1 MSKYQQVW
9 DSLQDKEYREEYSSD
24 VGTGLAFQIRLLR
37 ERNGWTQERLAQLT
51 NKRQETIS
59 QWENPNYG
67 SYTLN
72 SLKSLAVAFDIAL
85 LVKFAPFSEL
95 VEWNTSLTPE
105 RLAPPSFTEE
115 NPTQQMA
122 SKSSSE
128 SVMAV
133 AGAEPFDGF
142 GTAVA
147 SLITS
152 LTATPSEGTAE
163 SAPDTSRKE
172 ESYARA
178 A

>member
-9 DSLQDKEYREEYSSD
+9 QSLQDKEYREEYSSD

-51 NKRQETIS
+51 DKRQETIS

-85 LVKFAPFSEL
+85 LVKFVPFSEL
-95 VEWNTSLTPE
+95 VEWNASLTPE

-115 NPTQQMA
+115 NATRRVTSRP
-122 SKSSSE
+122 SPKL
-128 SVMAV
+128 VMAV
-133 AGAEPFDGF
+133 AAAEPFYGF

-147 SLITS
+147 SVFTS
-152 LTATPSEGTAE
+152 LTPTPSEGTAQ

>member
-1 MSKYQQVW
+1 MSKCQQVW
-9 DSLQDKEYREEYSSD
+9 QSLQDKEYREEYSSD

-115 NPTQQMA
+115 NATRQVT
-122 SKSSSE
+122 SRLSSE
-128 SVMAV
+128 SAK
-133 AGAEPFDGF
+133 AIGGTEPFDGF
-142 GTAVA
+142 GTA
-147 SLITS
+147 
-152 LTATPSEGTAE
+152 TPSLPISPALIPFEGTAE

>member
-9 DSLQDKEYREEYSSD
+9 QSLQDKEYREEYSSD

-95 VEWNTSLTPE
+95 VEWNASLTPE

-115 NPTQQMA
+115 NATRQMTSRLSPEWA
-122 SKSSSE
+122 E
-128 SVMAV
+128 AV
-133 AGAEPFDGF
+133 LATEPFDGF
-142 GTAVA
+142 GTA
-147 SLITS
+147 
-152 LTATPSEGTAE
+152 TPSLLARLASIPFEGTAE
-163 SAPDTSRKE
+163 RMPDMPRKE
-172 ESYARA
+172 RSYAHA